1 MSSGAIIL
9 INGYPGVGKVSMA
22 KQLSKLLPN
31 SRVFDNNFMGDAA
44 RLFDKRS
51 ELEAYNALRQGMVS
65 FSSTLFSLVRPFDN
79 LKWLVNPTR
88 EAKSRLTDEGTLM
101 ALRMEEEV
109 GTFYGSVTRKML
121 DGLGGKYEINTE
133 NVDVRIA
140 TAIIREYKLD
150 ALRQEGW

>member
-1 MSSGAIIL
+1 M

-65 FSSTLFSLVRPFDN
+65 STL
-79 LKWLVNPTR
+79 
-88 EAKSRLTDEGTLM
+88 
-101 ALRMEEEV
+101 
-109 GTFYGSVTRKML
+109 
-121 DGLGGKYEINTE
+121 
-133 NVDVRIA
+133 
-140 TAIIREYKLD
+140 
-150 ALRQEGW
+150 

>member
-1 MSSGAIIL
+1 
-9 INGYPGVGKVSMA
+9 
-22 KQLSKLLPN
+22 
-31 SRVFDNNFMGDAA
+31 
-44 RLFDKRS
+44 
-51 ELEAYNALRQGMVS
+51 
-65 FSSTLFSLVRPFDN
+65 
-79 LKWLVNPTR
+79 
-88 EAKSRLTDEGTLM
+88 M

-150 ALRQEGW
+150 ALRQEGR

>member
-1 MSSGAIIL
+1 
-9 INGYPGVGKVSMA
+9 
-22 KQLSKLLPN
+22 
-31 SRVFDNNFMGDAA
+31 
-44 RLFDKRS
+44 
-51 ELEAYNALRQGMVS
+51 
-65 FSSTLFSLVRPFDN
+65 
-79 LKWLVNPTR
+79 
-88 EAKSRLTDEGTLM
+88 M

-150 ALRQEGW
+150 ALR